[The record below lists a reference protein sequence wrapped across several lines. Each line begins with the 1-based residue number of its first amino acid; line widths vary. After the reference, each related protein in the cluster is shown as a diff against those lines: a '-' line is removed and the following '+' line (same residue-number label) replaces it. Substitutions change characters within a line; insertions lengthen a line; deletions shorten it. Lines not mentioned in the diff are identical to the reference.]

1 MSDRLTAAEMIAKLE
16 KDAEERGYQRGVR
29 DGIRS
34 ARQALEALEGPEKT
48 TVIPDDYFNTLVRAP
63 HHGTSRKPPAN
74 SVVLGAIVRAPGLT
88 GRQLVDR
95 CAAEGTPIEERTL
108 RTALFRL
115 RLRGEIK
122 KIGDGWHPTETPGRE
137 LPLHENKG
145 VFS

>member
-16 KDAEERGYQRGVR
+16 KDAEERGYQRGFVE
-29 DGIRS
+29 GIRS
-34 ARQALEALEGPEKT
+34 ARQALDALEAPAKT
-48 TVIPDDYFNTLVRAP
+48 TEIPDNYFNTLIRAP
-63 HHGTSRKPPAN
+63 HHGTSRKPTAN
-74 SVVLGAIVRAPGLT
+74 NVVLGVIVRTPGLT

-115 RLRGEIK
+115 RKKGEIK
-122 KIGDGWHPTETPGRE
+122 KIKEGWHPTETPGRE